1 MKKIILCLLL
11 TLTGIAYAQNDS
23 IHKQRY
29 EVINA
34 LYGSFDVEK
43 YGKVNL
49 DKKFFPFLGLGVIIS
64 DLKLMEDLMGS
75 CVDLEKNKYYSY
87 SEILSPKEIAEL
99 GTQISW
105 FGDYN
110 KLDGKLLT
118 DKVKLVRDRKNIHQA
133 ITLPLVYKN
142 KAIIYRTNKNSEETL
157 FVLVKENGEW
167 NVRCVKHI
175 YVHFE
180 D

>member
-1 MKKIILCLLL
+1 MA
-11 TLTGIAYAQNDS
+11 LTGVAYAQNDS
-23 IHKQRY
+23 IHQERY

-34 LYGSFDVEK
+34 FYGNLDVEK
-43 YGKVNL
+43 YGKVEL

-64 DLKLMEDLMGS
+64 DYELMEDLMGS
-75 CVDLEKNKYYSY
+75 CADLENNKYFSY

-99 GTQISW
+99 STQISS

-110 KLDGKLLT
+110 KIDARLLT
-118 DKVKLVRDRKNIHQA
+118 DKVKLVTDKKNTHQA
-133 ITLPLVYKN
+133 ITLPLVYNN

-175 YVHFE
+175 YAHFE